1 MEHQE
6 KGMSREMLKF
16 ALQSRDPLEL
26 PWPVDESGEPEAPA
40 WLVNV
45 GGNQM
50 DFELTAAM
58 LRSFG
63 VPVLRVYPQGR
74 LSLRVVM
81 GFTGGG
87 MDLYVPRS
95 LLEDARQLLAGG
107 GEIAEEVGQ

>member
-6 KGMSREMLKF
+6 KSMSREMLKF
-16 ALQSRDPLEL
+16 ALESRDPLDL
-26 PWPVDESGEPEAPA
+26 PWPGEESGEPEAPV
-40 WLVNV
+40 LLTNV
-45 GGNQM
+45 GGSQL

-63 VPVLRVYPQGR
+63 IPVLRIYPQGR

-87 MDLYVPRS
+87 MDIYVPRS
-95 LLEDARQLLAGG
+95 MLEDARQLLAGG
-107 GEIAEEVGQ
+107 GEIAEEVEQ